1 MDWATT
7 NASPPITLP
16 TGQTLALTVS
26 GNHALSG
33 LTFNNN
39 GTVTTSIGGSNVL
52 VNDSAVVNNAGVFR
66 LGDII
71 SLNSGTGTF
80 NNTGTLEVNGIGTAT
95 VNSVT
100 FNNTGSVLDSSSGI
114 LPSTPEKQ
122 SEPTGGN
129 VNFNAGTHCG
139 NMITAGA
146 AAAPVNRATF
156 KGDGSALLNSPEFRR
171 RHQLTGAGAGTD
183 QRRPTDAV
191 RPVSGNGS

>member
-1 MDWATT
+1 M
-7 NASPPITLP
+7 NSL
-16 TGQTLALTVS
+16 S

-100 FNNTGSVLDSSSGI
+100 FNNTGGTLA
-114 LPSTPEKQ
+114 TPDI
-122 SEPTGGN
+122 GGN
-129 VNFNAGTHCG
+129 
-139 NMITAGA
+139 
-146 AAAPVNRATF
+146 
-156 KGDGSALLNSPEFRR
+156 
-171 RHQLTGAGAGTD
+171 
-183 QRRPTDAV
+183 
-191 RPVSGNGS
+191 